1 MLEALLRTQ
10 RRSWGDCVRRRPLLS
25 DIQTWAGFG
34 APWTA
39 TQRSVNRTNVAGK
52 PGIVVAAWT
61 VAAIVAYSV
70 LVCLYRNDDFAEGL
84 QVHFRGRGRGATEVD
99 LTF

>member
-39 TQRSVNRTNVAGK
+39 TQRSENRTNAV
-52 PGIVVAAWT
+52 
-61 VAAIVAYSV
+61 
-70 LVCLYRNDDFAEGL
+70 RMDDGGEGTRFIWL
-84 QVHFRGRGRGATEVD
+84 SIDWRVSLRS
-99 LTF
+99 